1 MTRVLSRKLRKR
13 PVMADNDPNRPSQ
26 QTRHASPAVLCSRH
40 EEPCFSGELYL
51 VSLISKG

>member
-1 MTRVLSRKLRKR
+1 
-13 PVMADNDPNRPSQ
+13 MADNDPNRPSQ